1 MVPRVLGEHHSPD
14 SVLPPAFSRPVSL
27 AAVGSDT
34 SFFREQLLQPMGG
47 RKSNDRERNPARIL
61 TRVNSGAKADPG
73 KCSPGG
79 CVAHRGAAFESFT
92 IWPKAGLVGSMTG
105 GVPCA
110 RGT

>member
-1 MVPRVLGEHHSPD
+1 M
-14 SVLPPAFSRPVSL
+14 LPLALPRPVSL
-27 AAVGSDT
+27 AAVESDT
-34 SFFREQLLQPMGG
+34 SLLREAEKATTG
-47 RKSNDRERNPARIL
+47 RENPARIL
-61 TRVNSGAKADPG
+61 TGVNSGAKTDPG

-79 CVAHRGAAFESFT
+79 CVAHGGAAFESFT